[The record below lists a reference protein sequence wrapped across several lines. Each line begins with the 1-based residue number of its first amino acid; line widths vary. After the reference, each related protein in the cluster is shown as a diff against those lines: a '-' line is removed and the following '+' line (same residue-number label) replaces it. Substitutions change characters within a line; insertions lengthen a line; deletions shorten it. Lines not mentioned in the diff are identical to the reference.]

1 MKNKNF
7 LVRVITG
14 ICLMAVMVPAIIFG
28 GVFFLVV
35 ATLLSIIGTY
45 ELMDMFYKKN
55 EKLKNMRFVMPVF
68 SGLITVSLY
77 FAIQNKGLIALPI
90 AAFVL
95 GVLVAMAFGV
105 FKKGTEAS
113 DIIACVM
120 SLTYGGLLL
129 SLAFSVEY
137 LTPIVEGEGWLKIVG
152 SLFAYLYS
160 IVVFTDVFAYLFG
173 SKFGKHKL
181 CPTISPKKSVEGAVA
196 GLTLGAAVGVG
207 VGLLFGAIPFKALEG
222 VGDKIFVIV
231 GAYAISLLI
240 SATVQIGDL
249 VASKLKRTYDIKDYG
264 FIFPGHGGVMDRFDS
279 LIFSGALF
287 FIIMQIIYLFV

>member
-28 GVFFLVV
+28 GVFFLVI

-45 ELMDMFYKKN
+45 ELMNMFYKKN
-55 EKLKNMRFVMPVF
+55 EKLKNMRFIMPIF

-77 FAIQNKGLIALPI
+77 FAINNGLTILPLL
-90 AAFVL
+90 AYVL

-105 FKKGTEAS
+105 FKDGTEAS
-113 DIIACVM
+113 DILSCVM
-120 SLTYGGLLL
+120 SITYAGLLL
-129 SLAFSVEY
+129 SLAFCVEY
-137 LTPIVEGEGWLKIVG
+137 LPPIVEGEGWLKIVG
-152 SLFAYLYS
+152 GLFAYLYS

-196 GLTLGAAVGVG
+196 GLTLGALVGVG
-207 VGLLFGAIPFKALEG
+207 VGLLFGAIPFKSIAG
-222 VGDKIFVIV
+222 VGNKILVIV
-231 GAYAISLLI
+231 AAYVISLII

-287 FIIMQIIYLFV
+287 FVIMQIIYLFV